1 MQFGE
6 LVRSYSF
13 RLGVGLLALSLLL
26 SVLADRAISSEAA
39 LTPGEKNLGVA
50 VLGIM
55 FGIPI
60 LALGAAGIVSLL
72 VSVGIRI
79 KRAHSSTQIWDT
91 IRSVLNL
98 C

>member
-13 RLGVGLLALSLLL
+13 RLGVGLLTLSLLL

-50 VLGIM
+50 ALGIM

-72 VSVGIRI
+72 VSVGIWI
-79 KRAHSSTQIWDT
+79 KQSRGASIQF
-91 IRSVLNL
+91 
-98 C
+98 

>member
-13 RLGVGLLALSLLL
+13 RFGVGLLALSLLL
-26 SVLADRAISSEAA
+26 SVLADRAISSDAA

-55 FGIPI
+55 FEIPI

-72 VSVGIRI
+72 VSVGVWI
-79 KRAHSSTQIWDT
+79 KRSRRASTQ
-91 IRSVLNL
+91 S
-98 C
+98 